1 MEIDVVR
8 LVHLDDVASLAYA
21 ARSEGFNFLDR
32 LITEWKDGTNR
43 FDDEGEALFG
53 AYLNG
58 ELVGTAGVTRQNP
71 ALGRIRR
78 VYVNPALRR
87 QGIARR
93 LVIEVLRFAKD
104 EYKELVLFTDTE
116 RAAAFYE
123 SLRFLPES
131 PEGPDHA
138 THRLRITT

>member
-58 ELVGTAGVTRQNP
+58 ELVGTAGVTRQDP

-78 VYVNPALRR
+78 VYVYPDFRR
-87 QGIARR
+87 QGIAKSLMR
-93 LVIEVLRFAKD
+93 EVLSFARAR
-104 EYKELVLFTDTE
+104 YSELVLFTDTE
-116 RAAAFYE
+116 RAATFYE
-123 SLRFLPES
+123 TLGFVPEN
-131 PEGPDHA
+131 PDRPDHA